1 MGCLT
6 SSSSSY
12 SCSCVCVCAAS
23 RVHRHVQDVERA
35 DTEAQRDYLRHADDR
50 YKTELHVH
58 VGGVAGGFGEDQ
70 VRDLVSFLFFFLDF
84 EDFGSGFSRDETFA
98 KVSDVHRT
106 IFDYVM
112 LIFDGFK
119 SVIEDVSLSYCHF
132 DTWRLGILALFDP
145 RGRRLL
151 LIYCWSVMIRCYER
165 KL

>member
-70 VRDLVSFLFFFLDF
+70 VRDLVSFLFFFWISRILDLDF
-84 EDFGSGFSRDETFA
+84 PGTRRSQRCRTFTEP
-98 KVSDVHRT
+98 SST
-106 IFDYVM
+106 
-112 LIFDGFK
+112 
-119 SVIEDVSLSYCHF
+119 
-132 DTWRLGILALFDP
+132 T
-145 RGRRLL
+145 
-151 LIYCWSVMIRCYER
+151 
-165 KL
+165 